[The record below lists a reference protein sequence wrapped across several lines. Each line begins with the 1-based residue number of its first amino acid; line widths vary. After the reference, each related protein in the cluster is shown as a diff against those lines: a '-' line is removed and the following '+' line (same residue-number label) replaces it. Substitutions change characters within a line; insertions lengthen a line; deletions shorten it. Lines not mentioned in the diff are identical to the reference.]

1 MVKALRSLAKAFAEL
16 IRITLAASLIAFA
29 LAQPVQAEP
38 DPAAFNHVWYVPEPV
53 DSIDQ
58 AANTITNL
66 QTFMTVYSGIR
77 IDRIVIT
84 RDGLAIH
91 AKATSVQKQSDYVP
105 SSGGS
110 WIGSTYVPYFGGSTV
125 TSYVPVTSESQ
136 AYISFKGLDAVYL
149 LYFPNRPYKWG
160 VHFQNSDPAKNVT
173 LRTSDEGLAR
183 QFANASVTLARPIN
197 PSVIE
202 DPRLLPL
209 LGFDFLLDDHKDAMK
224 AAKKAKWTR
233 GGGILVIRVSLGGP
247 AEAAGLRTGDIVFE
261 IDGQPI
267 SRSIP
272 VAAVLT
278 ERAQSRLGFPV
289 ELKVWRNKAEVPLR
303 IDVKN
308 WALAFSLARVPRHL
322 GIAMRD
328 PTPEEI
334 ARAGLAGP
342 AGAYINWT
350 VEGQKAE
357 RMTMR
362 KGDLIIEINGK
373 PVANSE
379 GLSKI
384 LDEGP
389 VTVAKVIRDG
399 TTLELKAPVDAAP
412 HRPQPFGLSVRD
424 LPASGEQ
431 PARLEV
437 VAVTA
442 GSPAAKL
449 DLRQADILIEANGK
463 PTRSTG
469 DLGAILAAGPVTTAK
484 VERAGKV
491 VTLGGGAVTSF

>member
-1 MVKALRSLAKAFAEL
+1 MVKALLSVIKAFADIL
-16 IRITLAASLIAFA
+16 RLLLVASLA
-29 LAQPVQAEP
+29 LVVVPPAQAEP
-38 DPAAFNHVWYVPEPV
+38 DPWAWDYVWYEPEPAG
-53 DSIDQ
+53 SIDQ

-84 RDGLAIH
+84 REGLAIH
-91 AKATSVQKQSDYVP
+91 ARETGVQKQSDYVP

-110 WIGSTYVPYFGGSTV
+110 WVGSTYVPYYGGSTV
-125 TSYVPVTSESQ
+125 TSYVPVSSESQ
-136 AYISFKGLDAVYL
+136 AYIQFKGLSGVYL
-149 LYFPNRPYKWG
+149 LYFPNRPYKWA
-160 VHFQNSDPAKNVT
+160 VHFAYNDPAKNVT

-183 QFANASVTLARPIN
+183 QFANASVTLARPVS
-197 PSVIE
+197 PGVIE
-202 DPRLLPL
+202 DPRLLTL
-209 LGFDFLLDDHKDAMK
+209 LGFDFLLDDHKDAKK

-233 GGGILVIRVSLGGP
+233 GGGIFVIGVSRGGP
-247 AEAAGLRTGDIVFE
+247 AEAAGLKIGDIVFE

-267 SRSIP
+267 SRSNP
-272 VAAVLT
+272 ATAVLT
-278 ERAQSRLGFPV
+278 ERAQSRLAFPV
-289 ELKVWRNKAEVPLR
+289 DLKVWRNNAEVPLR

-308 WALAFSLARVPRHL
+308 WALGFSLARVPRHL

-334 ARAGLAGP
+334 AKAGLSSP

-357 RMTMR
+357 KMDMR

-373 PVANSE
+373 SVSNSD

-389 VTVAKVIRDG
+389 VMVAKVIRDG
-399 TTLELKAPVDAAP
+399 AVIELKAPVDAAP

-431 PARLEV
+431 LARLEV

-442 GSPAAKL
+442 GSPAARL
-449 DLRQADILIEANGK
+449 DLRQGDILIEANGK
-463 PTRSTG
+463 PTRSTA